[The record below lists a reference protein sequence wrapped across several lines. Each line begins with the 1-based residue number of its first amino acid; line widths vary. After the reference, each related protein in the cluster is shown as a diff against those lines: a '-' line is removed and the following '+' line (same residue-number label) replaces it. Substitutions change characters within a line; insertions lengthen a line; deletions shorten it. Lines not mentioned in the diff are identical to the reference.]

1 MNAVRLVGA
10 YRLFYCLLIIVA
22 SVQTLAAEHEVAHVV
37 ALASAE
43 IAGALL
49 LSWRRTQWLG
59 LTVLLLVFAG
69 AQLMAAVAA
78 TWPTRFLQYAGSA
91 LLIVMLDRALGGES
105 PPSARCLAD
114 GHPSS

>member
-1 MNAVRLVGA
+1 MNAVRWVSA

-22 SVQTLAAEHEVAHVV
+22 SLQTLAGEPQTAHAV
-37 ALASAE
+37 ALARAE

-49 LSWRRTQWLG
+49 LGWWRTQWLG

-69 AQLMAAVAA
+69 AQLMAAMAA

-91 LLIVMLDRALGGES
+91 LLIVALDRAL
-105 PPSARCLAD
+105 RCA
-114 GHPSS
+114 GRAPAAPSS